1 MYNKSLLLIF
11 LLFTVITTFAQRT
24 DVIISPTI
32 HTVKLFQLGNQES
45 MPILRLNSN
54 DRLELHFDDL
64 DENIKNYYYTYQLCN
79 ADWQPADLSSFDVIK
94 GFQQQRISEYKVS
107 SMTLNNYIHYEVILP
122 EKNCVPIQSGN
133 YILKVFLDGDTS
145 QLAFTKRM
153 YIVNY
158 QSAVFG
164 HIMSPLD
171 NNLMQSHQKV
181 QFTVDVSQMNIP
193 NPIQQI
199 KVAIAQNYKWD
210 EARTNLQP
218 TFIRGNTL
226 EYDGEGDC
234 IYEAGKEFR
243 PLDVMSYRF
252 MSYQIKDIDKA
263 KVPYTVILH
272 PDGNRIK
279 HQYAFYVD
287 YNGWMDIGSS
297 EAPYRW
303 YQTDYANV
311 LFTYIPDNKD
321 ALTGKDVYLVGEM
334 TQNKFDETSKLTYNE
349 QKGIYE
355 KVLFLKQGFYSYKY
369 ASKDNRHPEIA
380 ASEALTEGN
389 YWETENDYTIFV
401 YYHSYSGRHDEL
413 IGLASLNSRTN
424 RSGL

>member
-1 MYNKSLLLIF
+1 MYNKSLCAL
-11 LLFTVITTFAQRT
+11 LLFLPIILFSQKT

-45 MPILRLNSN
+45 IPMIRLNSS

-79 ADWQPADLSSFDVIK
+79 ADWQPADLSSFDYIK
-94 GFQQQRISEYKVS
+94 GFQQQRITEYKVS
-107 SMTLNNYIHYEVILP
+107 SMTLNNYIHYEAILP
-122 EKNCVPIQSGN
+122 EKNCLPYQSGN
-133 YILKVFLDGDTS
+133 YILKVYLDSDTS
-145 QLAFTKRM
+145 QLAFTKRLF
-153 YIVNY
+153 IVNY
-158 QSAVFG
+158 QSAIFG
-164 HIMSPLD
+164 TIMTPFD
-171 NNLMQSHQKV
+171 NQLMQTHQKV

-193 NPIQQI
+193 NPTQQI

-218 TFIRGNTL
+218 TFIRGNSL
-226 EYDGEGDC
+226 EYDGEADC
-234 IYEAGKEFR
+234 TFEAGKEFR

-252 MSYQIKDIDKA
+252 MSYQIKDIDKTN
-263 KVPYTVILH
+263 VPYTVILH
-272 PDGNRIK
+272 PDGSRIK

-287 YNGWMDIGSS
+287 YNGWMEIGTS

-311 LFTYIPDNKD
+311 LFTYFPDKKELFTNKD
-321 ALTGKDVYLVGEM
+321 IYLEGEF
-334 TQNKFDETSKLTYNE
+334 TQNKFDETSKLTYNP
-349 QKGIYE
+349 KTGLFE

-369 ASKDNRHPEIA
+369 VSKDKLHPERV
-380 ASEALTEGN
+380 ASEGQTEGN

-424 RSGL
+424 RAGL